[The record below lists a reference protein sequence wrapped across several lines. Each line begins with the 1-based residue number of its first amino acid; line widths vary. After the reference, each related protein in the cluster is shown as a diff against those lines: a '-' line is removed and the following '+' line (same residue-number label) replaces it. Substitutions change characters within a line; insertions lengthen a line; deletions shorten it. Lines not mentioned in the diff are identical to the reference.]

1 MILTLYKTTD
11 ADNVIGKTLT
21 GALNIAIRLKATV
34 DISSPELLLGVIEGV
49 DYKEFNYCSIDV
61 LGKKYFIRSVE
72 AVTNTLYRLVCEV
85 DVLETYK
92 TEILACTA
100 KVQKRLGAGDYG
112 ETSLEFTGD
121 VEVSN
126 YVSSVELTPVDN
138 SLFSVL
144 RWS

>member
-21 GALNIAIRLKATV
+21 DSFNITIRLKATT
-34 DISSPELLLGVIEGV
+34 DISNPELLLGSIAGV

-61 LGKKYFIRSVE
+61 LGRKYFIRSVE
-72 AVTNTLYRLVCEV
+72 AVTNTLSRLICEV

-92 TEILACTA
+92 ADILACTA

-112 ETSLEFTGD
+112 ETALEFTGD

-126 YVSSVELTPVDN
+126 YVSDVELNPVDN

>member
-21 GALNIAIRLKATV
+21 GDLNITIRLKAST
-34 DISSPELLLGVIEGV
+34 DISNPEILLGAIEGV

-61 LGKKYFIRSVE
+61 LGRKYFIRSVE
-72 AVTNTLYRLVCEV
+72 AVTNRLFRLMCEI

-92 TEILACTA
+92 ADILACTA
-100 KVQKRLGAGDYG
+100 KVQKPLAAGDYG

-126 YVSSVELTPVDN
+126 YVSNVELTPVDN